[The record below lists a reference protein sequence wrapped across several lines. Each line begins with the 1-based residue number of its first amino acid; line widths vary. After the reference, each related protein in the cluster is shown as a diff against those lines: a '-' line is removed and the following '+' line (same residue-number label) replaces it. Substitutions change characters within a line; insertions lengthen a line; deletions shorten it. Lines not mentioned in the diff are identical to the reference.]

1 MKQLLNLLR
10 QNAALTVK
18 TEEPMCRHTSF
29 QIGGPVDMMI
39 EAKTAD
45 AAIFALRTLRE
56 QEVPYLILGKGSN
69 LLVSDAGI
77 RGAVLKL
84 NDAAC
89 VREGCQITAGAG
101 VLLSKLAI
109 FAQSEGLSGLAFAH
123 GIPGTLGGACMMNAG
138 AYGGEMKDVVCETEY
153 LDVSFT
159 RQILR
164 GEEHGFGYRTS
175 AFRGIKNCLILSV
188 KMRLTPGDP
197 AEIRAEMDDY
207 AGRRREKQ
215 PLEYPS
221 AGSVFKRPEGHFA
234 GALIEQC
241 GLKGLQIGGAQV
253 SEKHAGFIINRG
265 GATCDD
271 VLRLIETIQKT
282 VLRETG
288 VMLECEICRV

>member
-1 MKQLLNLLR
+1 MNKLLSLLR
-10 QNAALTVK
+10 QNAALNVK
-18 TEEPMCRHTSF
+18 TEEPMRRHTSF
-29 QIGGPVDMMI
+29 QIGGPVDIMI
-39 EAKTAD
+39 EAQSAEG
-45 AAIFALRTLRE
+45 AIYALTVLRE
-56 QEVPYLILGKGSN
+56 QEIPYLILGKGSN

-89 VREGCQITAGAG
+89 VREECQITAGAG
-101 VLLSKLAI
+101 ILLSKLAI
-109 FAQSEGLSGLAFAH
+109 FAQKEGLSGLAFAH

-138 AYGGEMKDVVCETEY
+138 AYGGEMKDVVYETEY
-153 LDVSFT
+153 LDASLH
-159 RQILR
+159 RKILR

-175 AFRGIKNCLILSV
+175 VFRNMPNCLILSV
-188 KMRLTPGDP
+188 KMTLTPGNS

-207 AGRRREKQ
+207 AQRRRTKQ

-288 VMLECEICRV
+288 VTLECEICRV